1 MKSNDFRLDAG
12 PEVDAAWKSL
22 GADCELVHYSLAAY
36 ADTVAQIMLPEYL
49 QKKQKLQ
56 VLHETKSRSRRS
68 TEVGIQRT

>member
-22 GADCELVHYSLAAY
+22 GADCEFVHYSLAAY

-56 VLHETKSRSRRS
+56 VLLGTKSRSRRS